1 MSTIQY
7 DFNQPKGFGL
17 EYQGADGERHQPVMI
32 HSAKFGSIERF
43 IGVLTE
49 HYAGAFPAW
58 LSPVQVVG
66 IPVHS
71 DFDSYLVD
79 VAQKLKA
86 QGIRVEVDTSDD
98 RMQKK
103 IRNAQKQKVPFMLI
117 AGAEDIAAGAV
128 SFRFRDGTQDNGIA
142 VDEAV
147 ERIVTAVRERR

>member
-17 EYQGADGERHQPVMI
+17 EYQAADGSRQQPVMI

-43 IGVLTE
+43 IGVLVE

-58 LSPVQVVG
+58 LAPVQVVA

-71 DFDSYLVD
+71 DYDGYLHD
-79 VAQKLKA
+79 VADRLKR

-103 IRNAQKQKVPFMLI
+103 IRNAQKAKVPFMLI
-117 AGAEDIAAGAV
+117 AGADDIAADAV

-142 VDEAV
+142 VDTAV
-147 ERIVTAVRERR
+147 ERIVAAVRDRT